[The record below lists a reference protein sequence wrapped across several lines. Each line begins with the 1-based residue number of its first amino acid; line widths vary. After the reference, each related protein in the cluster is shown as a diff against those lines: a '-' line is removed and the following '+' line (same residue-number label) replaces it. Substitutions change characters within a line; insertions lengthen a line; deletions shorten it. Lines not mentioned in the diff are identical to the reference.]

1 MFFLNIKLHSEV
13 VSHQRIS
20 GGRVLAFRTVLL
32 ALAVALPTAVHA
44 QAVNVQDAQHISAA
58 ASANTR
64 ANAGKLFADA
74 FKRLQANEFQAA
86 IDTYAKGLA
95 LDPANASARYFY
107 GLALDGQGNRAAA
120 RAQYELIL
128 LLAPTSEVGN
138 IARGILLE
146 YDEKVSDTIEGCW

>member
-1 MFFLNIKLHSEV
+1 MVFPTF
-13 VSHQRIS
+13 
-20 GGRVLAFRTVLL
+20 VL
-32 ALAVALPTAVHA
+32 A
-44 QAVNVQDAQHISAA
+44 QAVNVQDAHRISAA
-58 ASANTR
+58 ASADTR

-74 FKRLQANEFQAA
+74 FKRLQGNEFQAA

-107 GLALDGQGNRAAA
+107 GLALDGLGNRAAA

-128 LLAPTSEVGN
+128 RLDPTSEVGN

>member
-1 MFFLNIKLHSEV
+1 MVFPTF
-13 VSHQRIS
+13 
-20 GGRVLAFRTVLL
+20 VL
-32 ALAVALPTAVHA
+32 A
-44 QAVNVQDAQHISAA
+44 QAVNVQDAHRISAA
-58 ASANTR
+58 ASADTR

-74 FKRLQANEFQAA
+74 FKRLQGNEFQAA

-107 GLALDGQGNRAAA
+107 GLALDGLGNRAAA

>member
-1 MFFLNIKLHSEV
+1 MFFLNIKVHLEGRY
-13 VSHQRIS
+13 HQGYPGR
-20 GGRVLAFRTVLL
+20 RVLAFPVVFLVFSMVL
-32 ALAVALPTAVHA
+32 APAVLA
-44 QAVNVQDAQHISAA
+44 QAVNVQDAQRISAA
-58 ASANTR
+58 ASTDTR

-74 FKRLQANEFQAA
+74 FKRLQDNEFQAA

-95 LDPANASARYFY
+95 LDPANVSARYFY
-107 GLALDGQGNRAAA
+107 GLALDGLGNRVAA

-146 YDEKVSDTIEGCW
+146 YDEKVSDSVEGCW